1 MKSIFQMGIGNPS
14 PWHQAPGSG
23 SGYPV
28 YVMTRA
34 QVEASKS
41 HILRRLPVPP
51 GMTLEL
57 PYLVKI
63 EGEGEYWVSADG
75 TSTYY
80 DYRAGRWES
89 PQLIDPLA
97 T

>member
-1 MKSIFQMGIGNPS
+1 MGFRSPS
-14 PWHQAPGSG
+14 PWNHEAGSP

-34 QVEASKS
+34 EVEASKS

-51 GMTLEL
+51 GMTVQF

-63 EGEGEYWVSADG
+63 EGEGEYWVSGDG
-75 TSTYY
+75 TATYY
-80 DYRAGRWES
+80 DYRAGRWEP
-89 PQLIDPLA
+89 PQLIDPLS
-97 T
+97 